1 MMEACNDSAPETT
14 TSVRSAFP
22 LDPDEHGANA
32 ALTGRPLCFFDPR
45 HGPSVNRVAWAP
57 PGGAPRDVDVCAA
70 DAVRLTEGLPP
81 IATGVRPAPAPAPV
95 RPKWD
100 VPSVLIVRLHESG
113 NVERVHQGKAVRLQ
127 EEPLP
132 G

>member
-57 PGGAPRDVDVCAA
+57 PGGAPRDVDVCARSRRA
-70 DAVRLTEGLPP
+70 SVPLPP
-81 IATGVRPAPAPAPV
+81 PV
-95 RPKWD
+95 
-100 VPSVLIVRLHESG
+100 SYSHLT
-113 NVERVHQGKAVRLQ
+113 
-127 EEPLP
+127 LP
-132 G
+132 TT